1 MNQLPRILVFV
12 TCVIVAV
19 FMLNSCSARQ
29 VKKEFG
35 SDVQQAVQNYGKHSQ
50 PAPRIEEYI
59 KVQADKRGIELSPDS
74 IQIKVSR
81 SNADKTGMW
90 QFVYITATVT
100 YEHPILPFYKKKFTI
115 IRSLHR

>member
-29 VKKEFG
+29 LKKEFG

-50 PAPRIEEYI
+50 PAPKIEEYI
-59 KVQADKRGIELSPDS
+59 KVQADKRGIELGPDS

-90 QFVYITATVT
+90 QFVFITATVT

-115 IRSLHR
+115 SGRLHR